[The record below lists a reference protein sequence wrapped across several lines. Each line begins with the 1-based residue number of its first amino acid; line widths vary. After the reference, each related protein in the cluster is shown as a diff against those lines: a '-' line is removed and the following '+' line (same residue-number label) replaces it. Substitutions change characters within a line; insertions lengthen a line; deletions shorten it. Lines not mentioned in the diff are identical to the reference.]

1 MKEALRILGG
11 ILLVAAGTGCGAAIY
26 GRKHRQW
33 QQLHT
38 FARLMAYLGEL
49 LSYQPLSGR
58 ELLGRAARYPA
69 FARLGVAKCCELAAL
84 PLPECLP
91 LAVQLEVRQGLEQIA
106 LEPRTNA
113 CTTLRHLESLCE
125 EAAAARWEEAQA
137 ARSICAI
144 TPSTPMKRNSG
155 KDFLRSSTGTASG
168 LRAFGAEAAF
178 PV

>member
-69 FARLGVAKCCELAAL
+69 FARLGVAKCCELATL

-91 LAVQLEVRQGLEQIA
+91 LAAQMEVRQGLEQIA
-106 LEPRTNA
+106 LEPRANA

-125 EAAAARWEEAQA
+125 EAAATRWEEAQA
-137 ARSICAI
+137 ARRLWPRLGACAG
-144 TPSTPMKRNSG
+144 M
-155 KDFLRSSTGTASG
+155 L
-168 LRAFGAEAAF
+168 AAILLW
-178 PV
+178 